1 MGLWA
6 QAHPP
11 GLVCT
16 VSKSKSWPVRRLASV
31 QRKEH
36 RAGKQETQASVPVSH
51 SLATRQKPF
60 ETSVSLCIKWN
71 NKAFQGFLSG
81 EGVSR
86 NQRGHNT

>member
-36 RAGKQETQASVPVSH
+36 RTGKQETQ
-51 SLATRQKPF
+51 
-60 ETSVSLCIKWN
+60 TSVLVPHS
-71 NKAFQGFLSG
+71 
-81 EGVSR
+81 VV
-86 NQRGHNT
+86 T